1 MAEYRQEQN
10 TKREGRNVIPEKYK
24 ENAKNR
30 NNMAYT
36 MSPLLKIAPNT
47 NKYYLSV
54 SQQRNFRKYKE
65 TDPQYFGALQT
76 YLQWFCT
83 YAVSIF
89 GNTTYTEKQI
99 IDLIFKIRSK
109 EPSQVIKRD
118 IIKKHIYLYY
128 QYIQELLQI
137 IQPATAINYKHTIW
151 RIDNDL
157 ESLVLL
163 YEAYQSHIDLSLLE
177 LTSGV
182 RSGLSSHDICCAAH
196 DLFYIE
202 DNKAINNLYL
212 MDLKPTVTFQVR
224 QMIELYGKRMLG
236 FDTITSNGS
245 VAKQFTQ
252 VAWKFIKERNGC
264 SNKWRIEMP
273 FDLDSIVAINNWA
286 NGFTHSAQIDS
297 PHLQYFALKTT
308 EALFKP
314 AAQRITIYNGHSK
327 LSMMYSE
334 VKIYGYNALKEDFE
348 NYLQPQYKF
357 LFWSIKKKDKFKVIW
372 ADIENV
378 DAYIMSL

>member
-1 MAEYRQEQN
+1 
-10 TKREGRNVIPEKYK
+10 
-24 ENAKNR
+24 
-30 NNMAYT
+30 MAYT
-36 MSPLLKIAPNT
+36 ISPLLKIIPNT

-54 SQQRNFRKYKE
+54 DRQRNFRKYKE

-76 YLQWFCT
+76 YLQWFCS

-89 GNTTYTEKQI
+89 GHTTYTEKQI

-109 EPSQVIKRD
+109 EPSQVTKRD

-163 YEAYQSHIDLSLLE
+163 HEAYKSHIDLSQVE

-212 MDLKPTVTFQVR
+212 MDLKPTVTFQIR

-264 SNKWRIEMP
+264 SSKWHIEMP
-273 FDLDSIVAINNWA
+273 FDLDSILAINNWA

-297 PHLQYFALKTT
+297 PHLQYFALITT

-314 AAQRITIYNGHSK
+314 ASQRITIYNGHSK
-327 LSMMYSE
+327 LSSMYSE
-334 VKIYGYNALKEDFE
+334 VKIHGYNALKKDFE

-357 LFWSIKKKDKFKVIW
+357 LCWSIRRKDKFKVIW
-372 ADIENV
+372 TDIENV
-378 DAYIMSL
+378 DAYIISQ